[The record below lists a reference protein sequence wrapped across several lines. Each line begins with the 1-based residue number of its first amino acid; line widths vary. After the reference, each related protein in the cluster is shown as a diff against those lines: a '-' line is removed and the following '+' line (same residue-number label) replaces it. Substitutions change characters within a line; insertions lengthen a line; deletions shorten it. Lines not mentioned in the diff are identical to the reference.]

1 MALSPITFIS
11 CIPASASTSLFY
23 NNLSLKVATAL
34 ALTVV
39 HCSHY
44 NARSLNGVLHEFAFE
59 ERVELQLDVKVILI
73 DIFKI
78 LLNFVKSSLGF
89 TRSALERP

>member
-1 MALSPITFIS
+1 MQSEFKLGDSNRHDVTSLFPPLLLSPGCFFRVTHTALSPITFIS

-39 HCSHY
+39 HCSHIML
-44 NARSLNGVLHEFAFE
+44 AH
-59 ERVELQLDVKVILI
+59 
-73 DIFKI
+73 
-78 LLNFVKSSLGF
+78 
-89 TRSALERP
+89 